1 VHMAAEST
9 GITKERVGESSGRAY
24 HGLNTDIVEDVICV
38 TNIDH
43 GVHASV
49 DDCFEVWA
57 RRTHPVTGRGKLAV
71 YVDVGLTPW
80 TLGANLGRHCC
91 AIKIRI
97 ELGRVWVRIRCGHV
111 IYIPIS

>member
-9 GITKERVGESSGRAY
+9 QITKEWLGENSGRAY
-24 HGLNTDIVEDVICV
+24 HGLNTDIVENVICV
-38 TNIDH
+38 TNIDD

-57 RRTHPVTGRGKLAV
+57 RRTHRVTGSGELV
-71 YVDVGLTPW
+71 EYVVAAFTPW

-91 AIKIRI
+91 AVKIRI
-97 ELGRVWVRIRCGHV
+97 ERGRVWVRIRCGHV